1 MRHRTDP
8 EMSFVS
14 LPDGGITA
22 VRCYGLDGPPV
33 VLLHGLAATGAVNWD
48 SVARKLAETYR
59 VIVPDLRGH
68 GGSRRGRRKF
78 SFAAC
83 AEDLDAVREAFK
95 LDAVTLVGYSMGG
108 AVAQTY
114 ARMFQPNLHGLVMLA
129 TAPVFLGGRAT
140 ARTRRRLTALKLLAA
155 CVPYKI
161 RQYVS
166 PRLYLR
172 REARDWSA
180 GQKESIRGH
189 DWLDVLRAACQTL
202 RFDSRAWLSAISAP
216 SAVIVTGRDEA
227 VPPEKQECLVDHL
240 RTVAVTRINTLH
252 DPMRHNHDTLLAA
265 LRSSIAAVSVSDR
278 PSVKYPDATTD
289 TVG

>member
-1 MRHRTDP
+1 MTHRTAP

-14 LPDGGITA
+14 LPDGGTAA

-68 GGSRRGRRKF
+68 GGSRGGRRKF

-95 LDAVTLVGYSMGG
+95 LGAFTMVGYSMGG

-114 ARMFQPNLHGLVMLA
+114 ARMFQTNLHGLVMLA

-140 ARTRRRLTALKLLAA
+140 ARTRRRLAVLKLLAA
-155 CVPYKI
+155 CVPYRI
-161 RQYVS
+161 RQHVS
-166 PRLYLR
+166 SRIYLC

-180 GQKESIRGH
+180 GQKESLRGH

-202 RFDSRAWLSAISAP
+202 WFDSRSWLGDVSVP
-216 SAVIVTGRDEA
+216 SAVIITGRDEA
-227 VPPEKQECLVDHL
+227 VLPVKQMDLTRHL
-240 RTVAVTRINTLH
+240 RTVSTIRLDASH
-252 DPMRHNHDTLLAA
+252 DPMRHNHDPLLAA
-265 LRSSIAAVSVSDR
+265 LRSSIGAVR
-278 PSVKYPDATTD
+278 CPAP
-289 TVG
+289 